1 MRLCRGSNLG
11 EALENECLLR
21 QPHFIELDDAI
32 SRGIW
37 GLNEERLLKQFADPV
52 SNLINTS

>member
-1 MRLCRGSNLG
+1 LG